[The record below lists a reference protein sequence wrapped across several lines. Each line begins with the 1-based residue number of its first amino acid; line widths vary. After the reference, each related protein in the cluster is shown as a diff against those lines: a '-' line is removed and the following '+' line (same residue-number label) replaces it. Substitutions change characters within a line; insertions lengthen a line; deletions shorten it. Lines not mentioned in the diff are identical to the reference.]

1 MTSRRQDGGDV
12 ALMMWHPLV
21 KGEEAFQFEMAIEKV
36 KVAFQLVEV
45 EVVEGGWGGWL
56 QS

>member
-1 MTSRRQDGGDV
+1 M
-12 ALMMWHPLV
+12 
-21 KGEEAFQFEMAIEKV
+21 AFQFVMVVEEV